1 MRTNGAQRS
10 NDSFPGGFVPG
21 VSLMTAS
28 RAERVVSIDPTGW
41 VASNCGNVLHQNEPF
56 VPHAEGQQLVVIPAD
71 MDECNEYHSSI
82 SYPAEFEVEVCDI
95 HIGGGD
101 VLRPKKPLVLR
112 ASLCDPDGCYRAD
125 VPGIETPIAAFGRNE
140 MIDAFTDLLAHLWKE
155 YALEE
160 DVNLKPRAQQ
170 LKACL
175 LRDYSVVS

>member
-1 MRTNGAQRS
+1 MQRS
-10 NDSFPGGFVPG
+10 NDSLPDGFVLSS
-21 VSLMTAS
+21 SLKETS
-28 RAERVVSIDPTGW
+28 QAECIVPVDQSGW
-41 VASNCGNVLHQNEPF
+41 PKPNHWNESF
-56 VPHAEGQQLVVIPAD
+56 IMWAEGPQLRHTVCIGITGAVDVALAD
-71 MDECNEYHSSI
+71 IDCHSSI
-82 SYPAEFEVEVCDI
+82 SYPAEFEVEVRDI

-112 ASLCDPDGCYRAD
+112 ASLCDPDGCYRAE

-160 DVNLKPRAQQ
+160 DANLKPRAQR

-175 LRDYSVVS
+175 LRDYTVVS